1 MHKLRISILLAG
13 VALIA
18 LSAPVDAAAAKKAAP
33 PPLPDPRIGVLEQ
46 QLRDVE
52 LQLAEIKGSQGAS
65 DNSAA
70 VVDLKRSTSS
80 QYVDLNK
87 RLDAQT
93 RVGLDNSRLT
103 VASADGAFSLS
114 LRALVQ
120 FDEGY
125 FAQGRNPA
133 SVDLNSG
140 TNFRRAQLGF
150 QGVAFRD
157 WSYNFLYDFGGY
169 GVENRGYIYN
179 AYIEYDGLKPF
190 FFRIGAYT
198 PFEGQEDQT
207 SSGEL
212 FFPERAASVDVA
224 RNLAG
229 APSREAAS
237 IYAQGD
243 TYFASIS
250 YTGKKSGDGTTTGA
264 AVGTFDAQQSL
275 IGRAAYLAVSTPE
288 AKWLV
293 EGHITDVLKLSD
305 PTPSTAPVAN
315 VIRFSNGPEVAVDA
329 SKTVDTGNVDA
340 KGVREFGFETAG
352 TYDRFYGQGG
362 WFRYEIDRRTAVPN
376 PHFSGWYA
384 FLTYSLT
391 GEQHPYDPATASF
404 RNLRPANPLG
414 TPGGWGAWEVAARY
428 SVVDLDY
435 LPFSTAAT
443 GGIAGG
449 KQDVWT
455 VGLNWY
461 PNNIIKFQLNYDNLK
476 VNHVN
481 APANDISADAVVL
494 RSQIA
499 L

>member
-1 MHKLRISILLAG
+1 MHKVRFSVLLAG
-13 VALIA
+13 AALIA
-18 LSAPVDAAAAKKAAP
+18 LAAPAVAAAKKNAP
-33 PPLPDPRIGVLEQ
+33 PPAADPRIGILEQ
-46 QLRDVE
+46 QLRDVQ
-52 LQLAEIKGSQGAS
+52 LQLSEIKGGAN
-65 DNSAA
+65 DYSAA
-70 VVDLKRSTSS
+70 VVDLKRSTSG
-80 QYVDLNK
+80 QYVDLSK

-93 RVGLDNSRLT
+93 KVGLDNSRLT

-125 FAQGRNPA
+125 FAQGRNPPG
-133 SVDLNSG
+133 VDLNSG

-150 QGVAFRD
+150 QGIAFRD
-157 WSYNFLYDFGGY
+157 WSYNFIYDFGGY

-198 PFEGQEDQT
+198 PPEGQEDQT
-207 SSGEL
+207 SSSEL

-229 APSREAAS
+229 APSREAAT

-243 TYFASIS
+243 SYFVSAS

-264 AVGTFDAQQSL
+264 AVGTFDAQQAL
-275 IGRAAYLAVSTPE
+275 IGRAAWLAVSNPDV
-288 AKWLV
+288 KWLV
-293 EGHITDVLKLSD
+293 EGHFTDVLKLAD
-305 PTPSTAPVAN
+305 PTPSPAAN

-329 SKTVDTGNVDA
+329 SKTVDTGNIDA

-352 TYDRFYGQGG
+352 TYDRLYGQGG
-362 WFRYEIDRRTAVPN
+362 WFRYDIDRRTAVPN

-428 SVVDLDY
+428 SDIDLDY
-435 LPFSTAAT
+435 LPFNTGVT

-449 KQDVWT
+449 KQDIWT
-455 VGLNWY
+455 LGLNWY
-461 PNNIIKFQLNYDNLK
+461 PNNIIKFQLDYDNIK
-476 VNHVN
+476 VSHVN
-481 APANDISADAVVL
+481 APVNDISADAVVL